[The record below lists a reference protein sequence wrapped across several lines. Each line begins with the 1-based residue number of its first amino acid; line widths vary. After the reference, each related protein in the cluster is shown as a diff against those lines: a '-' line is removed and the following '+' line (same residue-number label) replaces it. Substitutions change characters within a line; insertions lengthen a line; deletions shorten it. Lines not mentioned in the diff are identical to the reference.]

1 MPQSRTKRE
10 TEAEERRSGRE
21 NCKGAEDVLLSG
33 FWFLVFDYP
42 TARSS
47 NLTPHEECSVER
59 FSALIGF
66 VLILAIAFALS
77 NNKKS
82 IRWKTVM
89 WGLLLQIV
97 TAVAVLKGDLIARL
111 LAPVALPLS
120 QIGAALLFIGL
131 AVAFYFVAR
140 KMEGQTRRFVWSA
153 FGLVA
158 LYLFLSYNLLK
169 YLFENMKEVVNKL
182 IGYTAEGSKFVFGP
196 LGDPASTNPGFVFAT
211 MVLPTIIFIASIFA
225 ILYYIGVMQVVVR
238 FFAKL
243 MSRFM
248 GASGAESTSVAA
260 SIFMGQTEAPL
271 TIRPFLPD
279 MTLSELM
286 TIMTAGMAH
295 ISGGIMAAY
304 VLVAKVDVI
313 HLLTA
318 VIMTAPGAIMMA
330 KIIVPEVDQPK
341 TGGDVEV
348 VVPKQDV
355 NIIDAA
361 GRGAIEGLHL
371 SLNVAGM
378 LIAFIALVALVN
390 GVFGAVHGWLLSAAP
405 AVAAWFPASLDLLLG
420 FIFRP
425 IAWAMGVN
433 WADSLQVG
441 NLLGTRMVLNEFV
454 AFANLGT
461 YTAAHPAGTLGALS
475 PRSIVIVTYALCGFA
490 NFSSI
495 AIQIGGIGSLAPSR
509 RGDLARLGLRAML
522 AGTLANFLTATI
534 AGMLL

>member
-1 MPQSRTKRE
+1 M
-10 TEAEERRSGRE
+10 
-21 NCKGAEDVLLSG
+21 
-33 FWFLVFDYP
+33 
-42 TARSS
+42 
-47 NLTPHEECSVER
+47 ER

-66 VLILAIAFALS
+66 VGILAIAFLLS
-77 NNKKS
+77 TNRRA
-82 IRWKTVM
+82 IRWKTVF
-89 WGLLLQIV
+89 WGLTLQIL
-97 TAVAVLKGDLIARL
+97 TAIAVLKGTQIAK
-111 LAPVALPLS
+111 AFGTFMPPLS
-120 QIGAALLFIGL
+120 QWIAAFIFIGL
-131 AVAFYFVAR
+131 TVIVVQIAKRMAQGGGKKGLWTVYLVISAV
-140 KMEGQTRRFVWSA
+140 
-153 FGLVA
+153 
-158 LYLFLSYNLLK
+158 LFLSYNLLAF
-169 YLFENMKEVVNKL
+169 LFENLKEVVTRL
-182 IGYTAEGSKFVFGP
+182 ISYTGEGSKFVFGA
-196 LGDPASTNPGFVFAT
+196 LGDTGNKNIGFVFAT

-225 ILYYIGVMQVVVR
+225 VLYYLGVMQIVVR

-248 GASGAESTSVAA
+248 GASGAESLSVAA

-271 TIRPFLPD
+271 TIRPFIEG
-279 MTLSELM
+279 MTMSELM

-330 KIIVPEVDQPK
+330 KMIVPETEKPA
-341 TGGDVEV
+341 TGADVEV

-355 NIIDAA
+355 NVIDAA

-378 LIAFIALVALVN
+378 LIAFIALVALIN
-390 GVFGAVHGWLLSAAP
+390 GVFGYVHGQAF
-405 AVAAWFPASLDLLLG
+405 WFPQSLDKLLG
-420 FIFRP
+420 WIFSP
-425 IAWAMGVN
+425 IAWAMGVS
-433 WADSLQVG
+433 WKDSLTVG

-454 AFANLGT
+454 AFAKLGE
-461 YTAAHPAGTLGALS
+461 PGVGSSLD
-475 PRSIVIVTYALCGFA
+475 PRSFVIVTYALCGFA

-509 RGDLARLGLRAML
+509 RGDLARLGMRAMI

>member
-1 MPQSRTKRE
+1 M
-10 TEAEERRSGRE
+10 
-21 NCKGAEDVLLSG
+21 
-33 FWFLVFDYP
+33 
-42 TARSS
+42 
-47 NLTPHEECSVER
+47 ER

-66 VLILAIAFALS
+66 VGILAIAFLLS
-77 NNKKS
+77 TNRRA
-82 IRWKTVM
+82 IRWKTVF
-89 WGLLLQIV
+89 WGLTLQILI
-97 TAVAVLKGDLIARL
+97 AIAVLKAIPIAH
-111 LAPVALPLS
+111 
-120 QIGAALLFIGL
+120 
-131 AVAFYFVAR
+131 
-140 KMEGQTRRFVWSA
+140 A
-153 FGLVA
+153 FGTFMPPLNPWIASLIFIALTVIVVQIAKRMADGGGRKALWAVYLVLSA
-158 LYLFLSYNLLK
+158 VLFLSYSLLAF
-169 YLFENMKEVVNKL
+169 LFENLKEVVTQL
-182 IGYTAEGSKFVFGP
+182 ISYTGEGSKFVFGA
-196 LGDPASTNPGFVFAT
+196 LGDTANTNVGFVFAT

-225 ILYYIGVMQVVVR
+225 ILYYLGVMQVVVR

-248 GASGAESTSVAA
+248 GASGAESLSVAA

-271 TIRPFLPD
+271 TIRPFIEG
-279 MTLSELM
+279 MTMSELM

-330 KIIVPEVDQPK
+330 KMIVPETEKPA
-341 TGGDVEV
+341 TGADVEV

-355 NIIDAA
+355 NVIDAA

-378 LIAFIALVALVN
+378 LIAFIALVALIN
-390 GVFGAVHGWLLSAAP
+390 GIFGFVHGH
-405 AVAAWFPASLDLLLG
+405 AVWQGHAWFPSSLDQLLG
-420 FIFRP
+420 WIFSP
-425 IAWAMGVN
+425 IAWAMGVS
-433 WADSLQVG
+433 WKDSLTVG

-454 AFANLGT
+454 AFANLGK
-461 YTAAHPAGTLGALS
+461 PGVGSSLD
-475 PRSIVIVTYALCGFA
+475 PRSFVIVTYALCGFA

>member
-1 MPQSRTKRE
+1 M
-10 TEAEERRSGRE
+10 
-21 NCKGAEDVLLSG
+21 
-33 FWFLVFDYP
+33 
-42 TARSS
+42 
-47 NLTPHEECSVER
+47 ER

-66 VLILAIAFALS
+66 VGILAIAFLLS
-77 NNKKS
+77 TNRRA
-82 IRWKTVM
+82 IRWKTVF
-89 WGLLLQIV
+89 WGLTLQILI
-97 TAVAVLKGDLIARL
+97 AIAVLKAVLIQQAFGTFMP
-111 LAPVALPLS
+111 AMNPW
-120 QIGAALLFIGL
+120 IAALIFIVLTVIVVQIAKRMEQGGAKKGL
-131 AVAFYFVAR
+131 WAVYLVI
-140 KMEGQTRRFVWSA
+140 SA
-153 FGLVA
+153 V
-158 LYLFLSYNLLK
+158 LFLSYSLLAF
-169 YLFENMKEVVNKL
+169 LFENLKEVITKL
-182 IGYTAEGSKFVFGP
+182 ISYTGEGSKFVFGA
-196 LGDPASTNPGFVFAT
+196 LGDTGNTNIGFVFAT

-225 ILYYIGVMQVVVR
+225 ILYYLGVMQVVVR

-248 GASGAESTSVAA
+248 GASGAESLSVAA

-271 TIRPFLPD
+271 TIRPFIEG
-279 MTLSELM
+279 MTMSELM

-330 KIIVPEVDQPK
+330 KIIVPETEKPA
-341 TGGDVEV
+341 TGADVEV

-355 NIIDAA
+355 NVIDAA

-378 LIAFIALVALVN
+378 LIAFIALVALIN
-390 GVFGAVHGWLLSAAP
+390 GIFGFVHGH
-405 AVAAWFPASLDLLLG
+405 AVWFPGSLDQLLG
-420 FIFRP
+420 WIFSP
-425 IAWAMGVN
+425 IAWAMGVS
-433 WADSLQVG
+433 WKDSLTVG

-454 AFANLGT
+454 AFANLGK
-461 YTAAHPAGTLGALS
+461 PGIGSSLD
-475 PRSIVIVTYALCGFA
+475 PRSFVIVTYALCGFA

>member
-1 MPQSRTKRE
+1 M
-10 TEAEERRSGRE
+10 
-21 NCKGAEDVLLSG
+21 
-33 FWFLVFDYP
+33 
-42 TARSS
+42 
-47 NLTPHEECSVER
+47 ER
-59 FSALIGF
+59 FTALIGF
-66 VLILAIAFALS
+66 AAILLIAYLMS
-77 NNKKS
+77 TNKKA
-82 IRWKTVM
+82 IKWRPII

-97 TAVAVLKGDLIARL
+97 IAICVLKGEQISAALQPIA
-111 LAPVALPLS
+111 LALTRT
-120 QIGAALLFIGL
+120 GAALVFILLAIIAGL
-131 AVAFYFVAR
+131 LGSYVVPEGSGGRKGLWAV
-140 KMEGQTRRFVWSA
+140 
-153 FGLVA
+153 FGVLS
-158 LYLFLSYNLLK
+158 LYLFLTYNLLAF
-169 YLFENMKEVVNKL
+169 LFETMKGVVNKL
-182 IGYTAEGSKFVFGP
+182 IGYTGEGATFVFGE
-196 LGDPASTNPGFVFAT
+196 LGKGNSSLGFIFAT
-211 MVLPTIIFIASIFA
+211 QVLPTIIFIASIFA
-225 ILYYIGVMQVVVR
+225 ILYYLGVMQIVVR

-271 TIRPFLPD
+271 TIRPFLPK
-279 MTLSELM
+279 MTMSELM
-286 TIMTAGMAH
+286 TVMTAGMAH

-330 KIIVPEVDQPK
+330 KLMVPETEETE
-341 TGGDVEV
+341 TGGNVEV
-348 VVPKQDV
+348 EVEKQDV

-390 GVFGAVHGWLLSAAP
+390 GMFSYVHELIW
-405 AVAAWFPASLDLLLG
+405 WFPASLDIVLG
-420 FIFRP
+420 YVFRP
-425 IAWAMGVN
+425 IAWAMGVT
-433 WADSLQVG
+433 WKDSLVVG

-454 AFANLGT
+454 AFVKLGEPGVGNL
-461 YTAAHPAGTLGALS
+461 LD
-475 PRSIVIVTYALCGFA
+475 PRSKVIATYALCGFA

-509 RGDLARLGLRAML
+509 RGDLARLGLRAMV

-534 AGMLL
+534 AGFLL

>member
-1 MPQSRTKRE
+1 M
-10 TEAEERRSGRE
+10 
-21 NCKGAEDVLLSG
+21 
-33 FWFLVFDYP
+33 
-42 TARSS
+42 
-47 NLTPHEECSVER
+47 ER
-59 FSALIGF
+59 FTALIGF
-66 VLILAIAFALS
+66 FAILAIAYLMSTDRKAI
-77 NNKKS
+77 KWRPV
-82 IRWKTVM
+82 I
-89 WGLLLQIV
+89 WGLVLQIV
-97 TAVAVLKGDLIARL
+97 VAIFVLKGTQIANAF
-111 LAPVALPLS
+111 APIAPPLERW
-120 QIGAALLFIGL
+120 GAALIFVILAIVVSQLAKRMAPGARRGL
-131 AVAFYFVAR
+131 
-140 KMEGQTRRFVWSA
+140 WIA
-153 FGLVA
+153 FGVVT
-158 LYLFLSYNLLK
+158 LFLFLAYNLLA
-169 YLFENMKEVVNKL
+169 YLFETMKHVVNNL
-182 IGYTAEGSKFVFGP
+182 IGYTQEGSKFVFGT
-196 LGDPASTNPGFVFAT
+196 LGAADSSVGFVFAT
-211 MVLPTIIFIASIFA
+211 QVLPTIIFIASIFA
-225 ILYYIGVMQVVVR
+225 ILYYIGVMQVIVT
-238 FFAKL
+238 FFAKI

-279 MTLSELM
+279 MTRSELM

-330 KIIVPEVDQPK
+330 KIVVPETEQPK

-355 NIIDAA
+355 NVIDAA

-371 SLNVAGM
+371 ALNVAGM

-390 GVFGAVHGWLLSAAP
+390 GIFGWAHGQAN
-405 AVAAWFPASLDLLLG
+405 WFPSSLDTLLG
-420 FIFRP
+420 WIFAP
-425 IAWAMGVN
+425 IAWSMGVV
-433 WADSLQVG
+433 WKDAITVG

-454 AFANLGT
+454 AFAKLGE
-461 YTAAHPAGTLGALS
+461 PAIRNALD
-475 PRSIVIVTYALCGFA
+475 PRSLVITTYALCGFA

-509 RGDLARLGLRAML
+509 RGDLARLGMRAMI

-534 AGMLL
+534 AGVLL

>member
-1 MPQSRTKRE
+1 M
-10 TEAEERRSGRE
+10 
-21 NCKGAEDVLLSG
+21 
-33 FWFLVFDYP
+33 
-42 TARSS
+42 
-47 NLTPHEECSVER
+47 ER

-66 VLILAIAFALS
+66 VGILAIAFLLS
-77 NNKKS
+77 TNRRA
-82 IRWKTVM
+82 IRWKTVF
-89 WGLLLQIV
+89 WGLTLQIL
-97 TAVAVLKGDLIARL
+97 TAIAVLKGTQIANLFGRFMP
-111 LAPVALPLS
+111 ATS
-120 QIGAALLFIGL
+120 QWIAALIFIALTVIIVQIAKRIDPGP
-131 AVAFYFVAR
+131 AR
-140 KMEGQTRRFVWSA
+140 KGVWGVYLVVSA
-153 FGLVA
+153 L
-158 LYLFLSYNLLK
+158 LFLSYNLLAF
-169 YLFENMKEVVNKL
+169 LFENLKEVVTRL
-182 IGYTAEGSKFVFGP
+182 ISYTGEGSKFVFGA
-196 LGDPASTNPGFVFAT
+196 LGDTQNKNIGFVFAT

-225 ILYYIGVMQVVVR
+225 ILYYLGVMQVVVR

-248 GASGAESTSVAA
+248 GASGAESLSVAA

-271 TIRPFLPD
+271 TIRPFIEG
-279 MTLSELM
+279 MTMSELM

-330 KIIVPEVDQPK
+330 KMIVPETEKPA
-341 TGGDVEV
+341 TGADVEV

-355 NIIDAA
+355 NVIDAA
-361 GRGAIEGLHL
+361 GRGAIEGLYL

-390 GVFGAVHGWLLSAAP
+390 GVFGFVHGH
-405 AVAAWFPASLDLLLG
+405 AVWFPVSLDQLLG
-420 FIFRP
+420 WIFSP
-425 IAWAMGVN
+425 IAWAMGVS
-433 WADSLQVG
+433 WKDSLTVG

-454 AFANLGT
+454 AFAKLGE
-461 YTAAHPAGTLGALS
+461 PGIGSSLD
-475 PRSIVIVTYALCGFA
+475 PRSFVIVTYALCGFA

-509 RGDLARLGLRAML
+509 RGDLARLGMRAML

>member
-1 MPQSRTKRE
+1 M
-10 TEAEERRSGRE
+10 
-21 NCKGAEDVLLSG
+21 
-33 FWFLVFDYP
+33 
-42 TARSS
+42 
-47 NLTPHEECSVER
+47 ER
-59 FSALIGF
+59 FTALIGF
-66 VLILAIAFALS
+66 FAILAIAWALS
-77 NNKKS
+77 TDRRAIKWRPV
-82 IRWKTVM
+82 I
-89 WGLLLQIV
+89 WGLVLQIV
-97 TAVAVLKGDLIARL
+97 VAVFVLKGDVISRS
-111 LAPVALPLS
+111 LAGVALPLT
-120 QIGAALLFIGL
+120 QVGAAFVFVLAAVVAVLL
-131 AVAFYFVAR
+131 AR
-140 KMEGQTRRFVWSA
+140 VMPAAKKAIWIA
-153 FGLVA
+153 FGVVS
-158 LYLFLSYNLLK
+158 LYLFLTYSLLHF
-169 YLFENMKEVVNKL
+169 LFEAMKGVVNEL
-182 IGYTAEGSKFVFGP
+182 IGYTQEGSKFVFGD
-196 LGDPASTNPGFVFAT
+196 LGAADSRVGFVFAT
-211 MVLPTIIFIASIFA
+211 QVLPTIIFIASIFA
-225 ILYYIGVMQVVVR
+225 ILYYIGVMQIVVR

-271 TIRPFLPD
+271 TIRPFLPE
-279 MTLSELM
+279 MTRSELM

-330 KIIVPEVDQPK
+330 KIMVPETDQPK

-378 LIAFIALVALVN
+378 LIAFIALVAMVN
-390 GVFGAVHGWLLSAAP
+390 GIFGYFHGMWT
-405 AVAAWFPASLDLLLG
+405 WFPTSLDAVLG

-425 IAWAMGVN
+425 IAWAMGVT
-433 WADSLQVG
+433 WRDSLVVG
-441 NLLGTRMVLNEFV
+441 DLLGTRMVLNEFV
-454 AFANLGT
+454 AFVKLGE
-461 YTAAHPAGTLGALS
+461 PGVGDSLD
-475 PRSIVIVTYALCGFA
+475 PRSKVIATYALCGFA

-495 AIQIGGIGSLAPSR
+495 AIQIGGIGSLAPTR
-509 RGDLARLGLRAML
+509 RGDLARLGLRAMI

-534 AGMLL
+534 AGILL

>member
-1 MPQSRTKRE
+1 M
-10 TEAEERRSGRE
+10 
-21 NCKGAEDVLLSG
+21 
-33 FWFLVFDYP
+33 
-42 TARSS
+42 
-47 NLTPHEECSVER
+47 ER

-77 NNKKS
+77 NNKRA
-82 IRWKTVM
+82 IRWRTVF
-89 WGLLLQIV
+89 WGLLLQII
-97 TAVAVLKGDLIARL
+97 TAICVLKGDFIAGL
-111 LAPVALPLS
+111 FSGFAPPMTPA
-120 QIGAALLFIGL
+120 IAALVFMAL
-131 AVAFYFVAR
+131 AVVVAFLAGRMAQPAR
-140 KMEGQTRRFVWSA
+140 RYLWYVFGVISA
-153 FGLVA
+153 F
-158 LYLFLSYNLLK
+158 LFLAYDLLK
-169 YLFENMKEVVNKL
+169 FLFENLKEVVNNL

-196 LGDPASTNPGFVFAT
+196 LGDPAATSPGFVFAT
-211 MVLPTIIFIASIFA
+211 RVLPTIIFIASIFA
-225 ILYYIGVMQVVVR
+225 ILYYVGVMQVIVR
-238 FFAKL
+238 FFAKM

-248 GASGAESTSVAA
+248 GVSGAESTSVAA

-271 TIRPFLPD
+271 TIRPFIAD
-279 MTLSELM
+279 MTMSELM

-304 VLVAKVDVI
+304 VLVAKVDII

-330 KIIVPEVDQPK
+330 KIIVPEVDVPK

-390 GVFGAVHGWLLSAAP
+390 GLFHYGHTY
-405 AVAAWFPASLDLLLG
+405 AAWFPESLDILLG
-420 FIFRP
+420 WIFAP
-425 IAWAMGVN
+425 IAWAMGVA
-433 WADSLQVG
+433 WKDASTVG

-454 AFANLGT
+454 AFAKLGPI
-461 YTAAHPAGTLGALS
+461 AHTLS
-475 PRSIVIVTYALCGFA
+475 PRSVVITTYALCGFA

-509 RGDLARLGLRAML
+509 RGDLARLGLRAMI

>member
-1 MPQSRTKRE
+1 M
-10 TEAEERRSGRE
+10 GRFT
-21 NCKGAEDVLLSG
+21 G
-33 FWFLVFDYP
+33 
-42 TARSS
+42 
-47 NLTPHEECSVER
+47 
-59 FSALIGF
+59 LIGF
-66 VLILAIAFALS
+66 FAILLIAYLMS
-77 NNKKS
+77 TNKKA
-82 IRWKTVM
+82 IKWRPVI

-97 TAVAVLKGDLIARL
+97 IAICVLKGTQIADA
-111 LAPVALPLS
+111 LAPIALPLERW
-120 QIGAALLFIGL
+120 GAALVFIGL
-131 AVAFYFVAR
+131 TIVLAFLARRVAEPV
-140 KMEGQTRRFVWSA
+140 RRVLWIV
-153 FGLVA
+153 FGVIS
-158 LYLFLSYNLLK
+158 LYLFLTYNLLA
-169 YLFENMKEVVNKL
+169 YLFESMKGVVNKL
-182 IGYTAEGSKFVFGP
+182 IGYSQDGSTFVFGD
-196 LGDPASTNPGFVFAT
+196 LGAGNSKVGFIFAT
-211 MVLPTIIFIASIFA
+211 QVLPTIIFIASIFA

-271 TIRPFLPD
+271 TIRPFLPT
-279 MTLSELM
+279 MTMSELM

-330 KIIVPEVDQPK
+330 KMMVPETEQTT
-341 TGGDVEV
+341 TGGDVDV
-348 VVPKQDV
+348 DVPKQDV
-355 NIIDAA
+355 NVIDAA

-390 GVFGAVHGWLLSAAP
+390 GMFGYVHS
-405 AVAAWFPASLDLLLG
+405 VAAWFPASLDIVFGYL
-420 FIFRP
+420 FRP
-425 IAWAMGVN
+425 IAWAMGVS
-433 WADSLQVG
+433 WKDTLLVG

-454 AFANLGT
+454 AFVRLGE
-461 YTAAHPAGTLGALS
+461 PAIQGALD
-475 PRSIVIVTYALCGFA
+475 PRSFVITTYALCGFA

-509 RGDLARLGLRAML
+509 RGDLARLGLRAMI

>member
-1 MPQSRTKRE
+1 M
-10 TEAEERRSGRE
+10 
-21 NCKGAEDVLLSG
+21 
-33 FWFLVFDYP
+33 
-42 TARSS
+42 
-47 NLTPHEECSVER
+47 ER

-66 VLILAIAFALS
+66 VGILAIAFLLS
-77 NNKKS
+77 NNKRA

-89 WGLLLQIV
+89 WGLILQIV
-97 TAVAVLKGDLIARL
+97 TAICVLKGREIAALFGPFVPSIAQTIAAIIFVVVTIVVALVARRVQPGARRPIWIAFGVFAGVML
-111 LAPVALPLS
+111 LA
-120 QIGAALLFIGL
+120 
-131 AVAFYFVAR
+131 
-140 KMEGQTRRFVWSA
+140 
-153 FGLVA
+153 
-158 LYLFLSYNLLK
+158 YNLLAF
-169 YLFENMKEVVNKL
+169 LFERLKDVVNHL
-182 IGYTAEGSKFVFGP
+182 IGYTADGSKFVFGP

-225 ILYYIGVMQVVVR
+225 ILYYIGVMQIVVT
-238 FFAKL
+238 FFAKI

-279 MTLSELM
+279 MTMSELM

-330 KIIVPEVDQPK
+330 KIIVPEVEQPK
-341 TGGDVEV
+341 TGGDVKVE
-348 VVPKQDV
+348 VPKQDV

-390 GVFGAVHGWLLSAAP
+390 GIFGYVHTLVF
-405 AVAAWFPASLDLLLG
+405 WFPKSLDLLLG
-420 FIFRP
+420 WIFGP
-425 IAWAMGVN
+425 IAWAMGV
-433 WADSLQVG
+433 ARQDMVTVG

-454 AFANLGT
+454 AFANLGEIMK
-461 YTAAHPAGTLGALS
+461 ANPHALQ
-475 PRSIVIVTYALCGFA
+475 PRSFVITTYALCGFA

>member
-1 MPQSRTKRE
+1 M
-10 TEAEERRSGRE
+10 ER
-21 NCKGAEDVLLSG
+21 
-33 FWFLVFDYP
+33 Y
-42 TARSS
+42 
-47 NLTPHEECSVER
+47 
-59 FSALIGF
+59 SALIGF

-77 NNKKS
+77 NNKRA

-89 WGLLLQIV
+89 WGLILQIL
-97 TAVAVLKGDLIARL
+97 TAIAVLKGDVISRMFGFSG
-111 LAPVALPLS
+111 S
-120 QIGAALLFIGL
+120 QPMAALAFVIVTFI
-131 AVAFYFVAR
+131 AVFVAKR
-140 KMEGQTRRFVWSA
+140 MPEGTRRFLWYAYGA
-153 FGLVA
+153 FAAVI
-158 LYLFLSYNLLK
+158 FLAYNLLK
-169 YLFENMKEVVNKL
+169 YLFENMKEAVNKL
-182 IGYTAEGSKFVFGP
+182 IAYTQVGSAFVFGSI
-196 LGDPASTNPGFVFAT
+196 GDPANKTVGFVFAT
-211 MVLPTIIFIASIFA
+211 QVLPTIIFIASIFA
-225 ILYYIGVMQVVVR
+225 ILYYLGVMQLVVK
-238 FFAKL
+238 FFAKM

-271 TIRPFLPD
+271 TIRPFLPE
-279 MTLSELM
+279 MTMSELM

-330 KIIVPEVDQPK
+330 KIIVPEVDKPK

-371 SLNVAGM
+371 SLNVAAM

-390 GVFGAVHGWLLSAAP
+390 GMFGAVHSHWL
-405 AVAAWFPASLDLLLG
+405 WFPASLDLVLG
-420 FIFRP
+420 YIFRP
-425 IAWAMGVN
+425 IAWAMGVT
-433 WADSLQVG
+433 WKDSITVG

-454 AFANLGT
+454 AFARLGEMI
-461 YTAAHPAGTLGALS
+461 TANPHALD
-475 PRSIVIVTYALCGFA
+475 PRSFVITTYALCGFA

-509 RGDLARLGLRAML
+509 RGDLARLGMRAMI